1 MSLVLNSSTLGWL
14 YPAHLITDSA
24 LTIRAFGPSIARA
37 LPDIVAGA
45 SLWAHFAAERPLGTF
60 DVARLLRERE
70 QVWLRSPHGLK
81 LRGIIVDQGD
91 ELFFLVNY
99 APSTLRSD
107 AHYQLQMWDFSP
119 ADATLDAL
127 IAVEVQKALIAETQ
141 DVLAEL
147 TAAKAA
153 AEASHQATRRRFA
166 DLVEAGGASSRE
178 NSEEPESEA
187 SAFMPLEVVSAAC
200 RQQAPLFRA
209 RGVTLQADVDPACGR
224 LFQGDAEALSGVV
237 LAMLAHALKRSEQSW
252 VKLHASAHMDG
263 QRLQVLVECLDTGAT
278 DAADDDADLA
288 EAARALAPDSG
299 RLERRVLSGVGVKSE
314 LKISYRPAKAAYAP
328 EVARAGGGARPPFR
342 LLVACSDLADLR
354 LIEATLPPPSVEMTI
369 AATEAAAHAALD
381 AQAFDLALFD
391 IQSAAFDVLS
401 LSQSLRARAGP
412 ERATPIVLMG
422 AGSVISHLDEDLT
435 RHVDR
440 LAAKPLTPGKLLGL
454 LREATGFI
462 A

>member
-299 RLERRVLSGVGVKSE
+299 RLERRVLSGVGVQSE
-314 LKISYRPAKAAYAP
+314 L
-328 EVARAGGGARPPFR
+328 
-342 LLVACSDLADLR
+342 
-354 LIEATLPPPSVEMTI
+354 
-369 AATEAAAHAALD
+369 
-381 AQAFDLALFD
+381 
-391 IQSAAFDVLS
+391 
-401 LSQSLRARAGP
+401 
-412 ERATPIVLMG
+412 
-422 AGSVISHLDEDLT
+422 
-435 RHVDR
+435 
-440 LAAKPLTPGKLLGL
+440 
-454 LREATGFI
+454 
-462 A
+462 

>member
-60 DVARLLRERE
+60 DVAR
-70 QVWLRSPHGLK
+70 
-81 LRGIIVDQGD
+81 
-91 ELFFLVNY
+91 
-99 APSTLRSD
+99 
-107 AHYQLQMWDFSP
+107 
-119 ADATLDAL
+119 
-127 IAVEVQKALIAETQ
+127 KALIAETQ

-299 RLERRVLSGVGVKSE
+299 RLERRVLSE
-314 LKISYRPAKAAYAP
+314 LQISYRPAKAAYAP

-342 LLVACSDLADLR
+342 LLVACSDPADLR

-440 LAAKPLTPGKLLGL
+440 LAAKPLTPSKLLGL
-454 LREATGFI
+454 LRDATGFI

>member
-1 MSLVLNSSTLGWL
+1 MSLVLNSAALGWL

-37 LPDIVAGA
+37 FPDIAAGD

-141 DVLAEL
+141 DVLSEL

-153 AEASHQATRRRFA
+153 TEASHRATRRRYA
-166 DLVEAGGASSRE
+166 DLVEAGGGGRIPTAAAGASDA
-178 NSEEPESEA
+178 EPFA
-187 SAFMPLEVVSAAC
+187 PLDVIARAC
-200 RQQAPLFRA
+200 AQQAPLFRA
-209 RGVTLQADVDPACGR
+209 RGVTLQADVDSADDR
-224 LFQGDAEALSGVV
+224 LFLGDADALSGVV
-237 LAMLAHALKRSEQSW
+237 LAMLSHALQRSAQGW

-263 QRLQVLVECLDTGAT
+263 QRLQVLVECLDAGAT
-278 DAADDDADLA
+278 DVADDDADLA
-288 EAARALAPDSG
+288 EAARTLAADGG

-314 LKISYRPAKAAYAP
+314 LKIGYRPARAAP
-328 EVARAGGGARPPFR
+328 EPERVPVAVPARRPFR
-342 LLVACSDLADLR
+342 LLVVCSDPTDLR
-354 LIEATLPPPSVEMTI
+354 LIEATLPPPSVDMTV
-369 AATEAAAHAALD
+369 AATEQAALAALD
-381 AQAFDLALFD
+381 AQSFDLALFD
-391 IQSAAFDVLS
+391 IQSAGFSVLS
-401 LSQSLRARAGP
+401 LSQSVRVRAGP
-412 ERATPIVLMG
+412 GRSPPIVVMG
-422 AGSVISHLDEDLT
+422 ASSVISHLDEDLT
-435 RHVDR
+435 RHVDL
-440 LAAKPLTPGKLLGL
+440 LAAKPLTPGKLLRL
-454 LREATGFI
+454 LRETTGFS